1 LRVCNLS
8 IRERDLAALLNS
20 QVRISSLKF
29 SSRNIRETAAGIS
42 GSWRGLGHA

>member
-1 LRVCNLS
+1 MPCSLLAQIALRVCDLA

-29 SSRNIRETAAGIS
+29 SLKEYP
-42 GSWRGLGHA
+42 